1 MRSFFAAADFQSV
14 GDHVCL
20 ESSCDKV
27 VTVSALWMGG
37 SGGNGSGLSK
47 FLMKRVFLTSQIER
61 NLIVLVGFFLFLGI
75 DERVAAQ
82 TSYTSNSEIGTW
94 LSARWNNSTDGPL
107 YTETYTLNRNVIF
120 TSGVYTF
127 AGMGGSINVGN
138 ITVNDGVSVT
148 FSSISNTFAT
158 AGLVRT
164 INVGTGSVLDFALQ
178 NFSTAAGTGF
188 IKSGAGVLAL
198 SGNTYGGGFTLNAG
212 TVIARGVNAFG
223 GAVSNVLTL
232 NGGTVASDGT
242 LTFLNTKYGGGIVIG
257 GNVQFGELAT
267 NVSQASS
274 AANLSFANDVSLGG
288 ATRTLTL
295 GNNGAQTLSGIISN
309 SGSGGITFAANPSTS
324 GRFEIT
330 NTANTFTGDIT
341 ITGGTVRFAADG
353 SMGNAGND
361 IVVDGGRLATTDGAS
376 FALGAGRSV
385 FVGDGAGTSI
395 STTGAGS
402 TLTIG
407 SEIANKAGETGSWS
421 KQGAG
426 VLILSGANTY
436 SGNTS
441 VNEGTL
447 IVNGDQSVATG
458 TVTVISGATLSG
470 DGAIGGDTT
479 ISGNLRVGSSA
490 AAGATGSLDFSGEN
504 LSFTSSSTW
513 FIDIVGANFDSV
525 IGIDE
530 FSIDPAASLD
540 FNFSS
545 PTEQSYTLASYTR
558 RANTNT
564 FSNFANDDVFSG
576 YRINYSD
583 TAITLTAI
591 PEPGTIG
598 LLGVLLGGLLY
609 QRIRSRRRRA
619 AADVL

>member
-1 MRSFFAAADFQSV
+1 
-14 GDHVCL
+14 
-20 ESSCDKV
+20 
-27 VTVSALWMGG
+27 MGG
-37 SGGNGSGLSK
+37 
-47 FLMKRVFLTSQIER
+47 
-61 NLIVLVGFFLFLGI
+61 
-75 DERVAAQ
+75 A
-82 TSYTSNSEIGTW
+82 
-94 LSARWNNSTDGPL
+94 
-107 YTETYTLNRNVIF
+107 
-120 TSGVYTF
+120 
-127 AGMGGSINVGN
+127 INVGN

-148 FSSISNTFAT
+148 FTANTNTFGT
-158 AGLVRT
+158 SSLVRT
-164 INVGTGSVLDFALQ
+164 IQVGAGSVLDFALQ

-242 LTFLNTKYGGGIVIG
+242 LTFANTKYGGGIVIG
-257 GNVQFGELAT
+257 GNVQFGELGA

-341 ITGGTVRFAADG
+341 ITGGTVRFGADG
-353 SMGNAGND
+353 SMGDAGND
-361 IVVDGGRLATTDGAS
+361 IVVDGGRFATTDGAS

-385 FVGDGAGTSI
+385 FVGDGPGTSI

-426 VLILSGANTY
+426 VLILSGDNTY
-436 SGNTS
+436 SGTTS

-447 IVNGDQSVATG
+447 IVNGDQSAATG
-458 TVTVISGATLSG
+458 TVTVITGATLGG
-470 DGAIGGDTT
+470 DGAIGGDTV
-479 ISGNLRVGSSA
+479 ISGNLRVGSDASA
-490 AAGATGSLDFSGEN
+490 GTTGSLDFSSEN
-504 LSFTSSSTW
+504 LSFASGSTW
-513 FIDIVGANFDSV
+513 FIDIVGAASDSV
-525 IGIDE
+525 FGIDV
-530 FSIDPAASLD
+530 FSIDPAATLN

-545 PTEQSYTLASYTR
+545 PTEASYTLASYTS
-558 RANTNT
+558 RANSNT
-564 FSNFANDDVFSG
+564 FSGFSDGHVFSG
-576 YRINYSD
+576 YQINYLD
-583 TAITLTAI
+583 NAITLTLTPV

-598 LLGVLLGGLLY
+598 LLSLLLGGLFY
-609 QRIRSRRRRA
+609 QGIRSRRRKSSQTA
-619 AADVL
+619 LSFCSKPEDLGEKSQLIG